1 MDTACVCLC
10 NRTWTPLQEVEDMKG
25 RQKKASS
32 QQSVVEVRLN
42 RALEEVEKYKVELTA
57 AQARSEVGVAIYCIA
72 GIFGFHKSVSDH
84 ENAIIFS
91 WPETDLHTCIIHT

>member
-1 MDTACVCLC
+1 
-10 NRTWTPLQEVEDMKG
+10 MKD

-57 AQARSEVGVAIYCIA
+57 AQACSEVGVAIYCIV
-72 GIFGFHKSVSDH
+72 IFVFSDFT
-84 ENAIIFS
+84 NQFL
-91 WPETDLHTCIIHT
+91 TTKMQ

>member
-1 MDTACVCLC
+1 
-10 NRTWTPLQEVEDMKG
+10 MKG

-32 QQSVVEVRLN
+32 RQSVVEVRLN

-72 GIFGFHKSVSDH
+72 GYFCIFGFHKSRKCNS
-84 ENAIIFS
+84 IFVARN
-91 WPETDLHTCIIHT
+91 

>member
-1 MDTACVCLC
+1 
-10 NRTWTPLQEVEDMKG
+10 MKG

-72 GIFGFHKSVSDH
+72 GYF
-84 ENAIIFS
+84 
-91 WPETDLHTCIIHT
+91 CMQ

>member
-10 NRTWTPLQEVEDMKG
+10 NRTVPDFRIVLLNSWTPLQEVEDMKG

-72 GIFGFHKSVSDH
+72 GYF
-84 ENAIIFS
+84 
-91 WPETDLHTCIIHT
+91 CMQ